1 VTGWHEPA
9 PGERE
14 AVERSWEI
22 VREAFEERLPAP
34 RGRDWRPFALAAVA
48 AAVVAAAL
56 SPPGHAVF
64 GSLRDAVRGEK
75 NAKPALFSLPVS
87 RSRLLVNS
95 AEGAW
100 VVQSDGSKRLL
111 EGYREAS

>member
-1 VTGWHEPA
+1 MTGWHEPA

-22 VREAFEERLPAP
+22 VREAFEERIPAP
-34 RGRDWRPFALAAVA
+34 RRRDWRPFALAAVA

-64 GSLRDAVRGEK
+64 GSLRDAVRGLRCRASQIH
-75 NAKPALFSLPVS
+75 AKC
-87 RSRLLVNS
+87 
-95 AEGAW
+95 G
-100 VVQSDGSKRLL
+100 
-111 EGYREAS
+111 REAFDGLRHPLCQLQHLIGH